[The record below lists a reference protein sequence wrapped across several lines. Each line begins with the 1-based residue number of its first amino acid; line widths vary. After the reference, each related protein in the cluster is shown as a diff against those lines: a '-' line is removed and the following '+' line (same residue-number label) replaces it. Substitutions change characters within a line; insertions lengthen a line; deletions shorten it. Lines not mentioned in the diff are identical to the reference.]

1 MVNEP
6 RPARTAALV
15 LVVTGIVALSFNLRP
30 AAVSVGPVLDEI
42 TGALHMS
49 GAVAG
54 VLTSLPV
61 IAFAV
66 FGALAPRLA
75 SSIGPHR
82 VTLLALC
89 CVVVGLWLRSIVD
102 DAAAFLVLSLLALA
116 GMATANVLLPP
127 LIKQHFPERVG
138 TMTAVYTT
146 AMAIGLTSASLFTVP
161 LGDALGD
168 WRDGLRFWAFAALVA
183 VLPWLLLSR
192 HDAGLERTETGIR
205 FAQVARTSLGRRM
218 ALLFGLQ
225 SLQAYALFGWFADV
239 YRDAGFSAHTAG
251 LLLGLI
257 TGVSIPLSLVIPSLT
272 ARLTSQA
279 PLFWV
284 LVTLYPVSYLGLII
298 APHGGAVVWA
308 ILVGTAACTFPM
320 VLTLIGLRAR
330 TPEGTTALS
339 GFSQSVGYLFSVIGP
354 FGFGALH
361 QLTGGWTVPLLGLTA
376 LSVPLLL
383 VGLSLSEPEYVED
396 ELAALER

>member
-1 MVNEP
+1 
-6 RPARTAALV
+6 
-15 LVVTGIVALSFNLRP
+15 VVAGIVLLSFNLRP

-42 TGALHMS
+42 TGALHMP
-49 GAVAG
+49 GAIAG

-61 IAFAV
+61 IAFAA
-66 FGALAPRLA
+66 FGALAPRFA
-75 SSIGPHR
+75 ATIGPHR
-82 VTLLALC
+82 VTLVALC

-102 DAAAFLVLSLLALA
+102 DTASFLALSLLALA

-127 LIKQHFPERVG
+127 LIKQHFPARVG

-161 LGDALGD
+161 LSDALGD
-168 WRDGLRFWAFAALVA
+168 WRDGLRFWAFLAVVA

-205 FAQVARTSLGRRM
+205 FAQIARTSLGRRM
-218 ALLFGLQ
+218 AVLFGLQ

-239 YRDAGFSAHTAG
+239 YRDAGFSPHTAG

-257 TGVSIPLSLVIPSLT
+257 TGMSIPLSLVIPSLT
-272 ARLTSQA
+272 ARMTSQA
-279 PLFWV
+279 PLFW
-284 LVTLYPVSYLGLII
+284 TLGLMYPISYIGLII

-308 ILVGTAACTFPM
+308 VLVGTAACTFPM

-330 TPEGTTALS
+330 TPEGTAALS
-339 GFSQSVGYLFSVIGP
+339 GFTQSVGYLISVIGP

-361 QLTGGWTVPLLGLTA
+361 QVTHGWTVPLIGLA
-376 LSVPLLL
+376 VLSVPLLL
-383 VGLSLSEPEYVED
+383 VGLSVSKPEYIED
-396 ELAALER
+396 HLAAVER